1 MTYNI
6 MLILP
11 IILLCPT
18 YTHDDIVVWTARIY
32 VHNPFYWIIKTQCGN
47 IIEIVK
53 LVVFRARLGHAYIRF
68 STRVYIIYT
77 RNTYTSVRP

>member
-1 MTYNI
+1 MT
-6 MLILP
+6 
-11 IILLCPT
+11 ILLCGLL
-18 YTHDDIVVWTARIY
+18 VFMSN